1 MVDRNK
7 EYIQH
12 IYIYNPYARTVAK
25 SVVSV
30 NFTVVWQRHT
40 AFVHAIYMQIRS
52 PLICRMKDGSALNV
66 AAAVAVAGLTVLLEE
81 QQRGSCSVSSWSV
94 CVPVYSLKFQAS
106 NGETT

>member
-12 IYIYNPYARTVAK
+12 IYRYNAYARTVAK

-40 AFVHAIYMQIRS
+40 AVVHAIYMQIRS
-52 PLICRMKDGSALNV
+52 PLICRMKDGSALN
-66 AAAVAVAGLTVLLEE
+66 AAVAVVDLTVLLEE
-81 QQRGSCSVSSWSV
+81 QQSGSCSVSSWSV
-94 CVPVYSLKFQAS
+94 CVPVYSLKFQTS